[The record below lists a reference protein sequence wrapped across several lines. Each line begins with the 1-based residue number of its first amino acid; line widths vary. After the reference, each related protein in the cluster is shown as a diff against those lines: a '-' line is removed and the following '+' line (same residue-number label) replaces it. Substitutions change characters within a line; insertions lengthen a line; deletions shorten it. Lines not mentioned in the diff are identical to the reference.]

1 MRSVNRVSAV
11 SGEWAR
17 ESRECAM
24 CGLEVV
30 MASVSDCR

>member
-17 ESRECAM
+17 VSRVCAI
-24 CGLEVV
+24 CGLGVV
-30 MASVSDCR
+30 MVSVYF